1 MVLERSPFRGAIL
14 LKVQNVNRG
23 YLKMMKN
30 RKRWMAAALCAVLF
44 VMAGLA
50 GCTAENQGGGSAE
63 PSVSAEIPSSSSGD
77 AQTFVYD
84 VELNYANGA
93 YVETGDESLPKLIP
107 VSSRVQLEEADLTA
121 AADQALQLLKDNTP
135 ALVSSATPNPIT
147 CVGDDVNVHV
157 TEISG
162 GRCVVDLSGDSLM
175 SQNMYTE
182 MFLIYQ
188 IAATLMDSFD
198 EISSVHFTVDGEE
211 TDALSYMDLSG
222 DYTRELLNEFTEAQ

>member
-1 MVLERSPFRGAIL
+1 
-14 LKVQNVNRG
+14 
-23 YLKMMKN
+23 MMNK

-44 VMAGLA
+44 AVAALT
-50 GCTAENQGGGSAE
+50 GCTADHQGGGSAE
-63 PSVSAEIPSSSSGD
+63 PSVSGENPSSADSGSSAGA
-77 AQTFVYD
+77 AQTYIYD

-93 YVETGDESLPKLIP
+93 FIETGDESLPKLIP
-107 VSSRVQLEEADLTA
+107 VGSRVQLAEADLKA
-121 AADQALQLLKDNTP
+121 AADQTLQLLKDNTP
-135 ALVSSATPNPIT
+135 AMVSSVTPNPVT
-147 CVGDDVNVHV
+147 CVGHDVKVHV

-198 EISSVHFTVDGEE
+198 EISSVHFTVNGEE

-222 DYTRELLNEFTEAQ
+222 DYTKALLNEFTAAQ